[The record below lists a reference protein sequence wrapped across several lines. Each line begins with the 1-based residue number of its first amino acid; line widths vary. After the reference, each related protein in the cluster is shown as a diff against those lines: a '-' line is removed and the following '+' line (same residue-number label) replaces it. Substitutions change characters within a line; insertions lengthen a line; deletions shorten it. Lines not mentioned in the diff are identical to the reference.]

1 MSAEIEA
8 LKATAQS
15 IVTLI
20 LHDDRKGA
28 AALVEECIYPDG
40 LALVLADLVTYVHR
54 SWCHVAARALDTPP
68 PSELDIVDQWQ
79 HILLNVEARTT

>member
-1 MSAEIEA
+1 MEA

-54 SWCHVAARALDTPP
+54 SWFHVSARALGAPP
-68 PSELDIVDQWQ
+68 PDSRDLVDQWQ
-79 HILLNVEARTT
+79 HILLDIEARNA